1 MRMSGDWER
10 SNIEAKGLENAVLQ
24 WESLGE
30 KKKKRKRKE
39 GGISGRIEGQGK

>member
-24 WESLGE
+24 RESLGE
-30 KKKKRKRKE
+30 KRKKEKEKRE
-39 GGISGRIEGQGK
+39 EYQGE